1 MQSRKQRPP
10 IEELVFIDDFFRVA
24 ENGLPPSPENRKF
37 LRAFFGTG
45 ASRLGWR
52 VRELSAQSQ
61 RGSICVPNIME
72 SLALPANRDGWAATC
87 TANLQ
92 PAVEHLAMLA
102 LTPASLVIGWGLTP
116 AIMQYVD
123 SQGAAFVD
131 VEIDSIRFTRN
142 LHLAV
147 RTNDPGIREE
157 LEHLRID
164 EEMFWST
171 AAGLRGH
178 FARRGHSSIV
188 SADLSVGLFVGQTSV
203 DLALVGGGRLAQ
215 PADFIE
221 PIRQWAAEVDL
232 LAIRPHPA
240 EADTRQFELLL
251 DSIPNALLIK
261 HNTYSLLCA
270 DNLAFVGAISSG
282 VLKEAPYLGC
292 SDVRQLL
299 VDDRNTVSLLPPE
312 CSPWIPVRLEVASAR
327 ALEAFSAARSQVG
340 SRLSAAPPPMFAED
354 TLTQIFAYRWGLDPA
369 AGGLPEFPA
378 LAPEQSLNLA
388 SGTPTAA
395 STFFTHGWHW
405 PESWGAWTAEPR
417 AWLLV
422 PLDCPAPDMPDE
434 GFVLTLRGHVFT
446 SPSAQAPQVTIKV
459 NGHECRTV
467 ARQDGALEWT
477 VDLDAD
483 AARRR
488 LLLIA
493 IDVRGALRPCDVSE
507 DNPDTRTLGIYLADF
522 SLHVRQKHAPADVA
536 EPAGSIED
544 DAAPGLPAPSEPR
557 DEPAADELA
566 HSVQDANRGAT

>member
-52 VRELSAQSQ
+52 VRELSVQSQ
-61 RGSICVPNIME
+61 RGSICVPKIME
-72 SLALPANRDGWAATC
+72 SLGLPSDRAGWAAAC
-87 TANLQ
+87 VADLQ
-92 PAVEHLAMLA
+92 PAAEHLAMLA

-123 SQGAAFVD
+123 SQGAAFID
-131 VEIDSIRFTRN
+131 VEIDSIRFTRD

-164 EEMFWST
+164 EETFWST

-188 SADLSVGLFVGQTSV
+188 NADLSVGLFVGQTSV
-203 DLALVGGGRLAQ
+203 DLALIGGGRLAQ

-221 PIRQWAAEVDL
+221 PIRQWAQQVDL

-240 EADTRQFELLL
+240 QADTRQFDVLL

-292 SDVRQLL
+292 SDVRYLL
-299 VDDRNTVSLLPPE
+299 ADDRNTASRLPPE
-312 CSPWIPVRLEVASAR
+312 CSAWIPVRLEVASAR
-327 ALEAFSAARSQVG
+327 SLEAFSAARSQLG
-340 SRLSAAPPPMFAED
+340 SRLSAAPSPTFAED

-369 AGGLPEFPA
+369 ASGLPEFPA
-378 LAPEQSLNLA
+378 LTPEQPMNLA
-388 SGTPTAA
+388 SGTPAA
-395 STFFTHGWHW
+395 ATTFFTHGWHW

-422 PLDCPAPDMPDE
+422 PLDCSAAARADA
-434 GFVLTLRGHVFT
+434 GFVLTLRGYVYA
-446 SPSAQAPQVTIKV
+446 PPPAQAPDVRITV
-459 NGHECRTV
+459 NGRECRAV
-467 ARQDGALEWT
+467 VNQDGGLEWII
-477 VDLDAD
+477 DLDAH
-483 AARRR
+483 AVQRR
-488 LLLIA
+488 LLMIA
-493 IDVRGALRPCDVSE
+493 IEVRGALRPCDVSE
-507 DNPDTRTLGIYLADF
+507 NKHDMRTVGFGLVDLSLRECTKLTDATIPTSSLSENVGPCLPTPAEAPDAT
-522 SLHVRQKHAPADVA
+522 VA
-536 EPAGSIED
+536 
-544 DAAPGLPAPSEPR
+544 AAT
-557 DEPAADELA
+557 
-566 HSVQDANRGAT
+566 VQARGNAS